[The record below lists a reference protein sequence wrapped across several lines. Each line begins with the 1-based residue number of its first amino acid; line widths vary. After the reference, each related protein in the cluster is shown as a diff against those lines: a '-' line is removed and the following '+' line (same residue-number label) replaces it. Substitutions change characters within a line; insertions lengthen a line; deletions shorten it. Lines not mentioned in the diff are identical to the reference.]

1 MLCSNI
7 NCAQRGNTALETM
20 LKKMA
25 KCLSNKSM
33 HLTQNREMVSPCSLH
48 CAYRAAL
55 IYTQIIRE
63 TGNSGVV
70 ENLLLLKQTLS
81 TIGTRWN
88 AAGTSH
94 KPLAKG
100 FLAHDLLGA

>member
-1 MLCSNI
+1 MICSNI
-7 NCAQRGNTALETM
+7 NCAQCGNTALETM

-55 IYTQIIRE
+55 IYTQLIRE
-63 TGNSGVV
+63 TGNSGAV
-70 ENLLLLKQTLS
+70 ENLLLLSLEANTQHNRNKMECCRYKS
-81 TIGTRWN
+81 
-88 AAGTSH
+88 
-94 KPLAKG
+94 
-100 FLAHDLLGA
+100 